1 MNRTLLQLI
10 KYGLVGLTT
19 NTVGYLLY
27 LWTVHLGISP
37 ILAMTLL
44 YILGATMGFI
54 GNRKLTFKYTG
65 SLLGSGSR
73 YLLTHLAG
81 YTLNLGILVIFVDK
95 LGYPHQLIQAIAIL
109 TVAAFLFIMFKT
121 VVFRSPQK

>member
-1 MNRTLLQLI
+1 MNRTFLQLI

-19 NTVGYLLY
+19 NTVGYLAY
-27 LWTVHLGISP
+27 LWTVHLGITP

-44 YILGATMGFI
+44 YALGAAMGFV

-65 SLLGSGSR
+65 SVLGSGVR

-81 YTLNLGILVIFVDK
+81 YTLNLGILVIFVEK
-95 LGYPHQLIQAIAIL
+95 LGYPHQLVQAIAIL
-109 TVAAFLFIMFKT
+109 IVAAFLFITFKT